1 MKTFNKI
8 IASMMFVICSNFV
21 FGQDFK
27 TTIKMI
33 DSSNASINARLFFT
47 DINKT
52 SLENVLSKMHDVNLF
67 TITDEFF
74 QEKKAANVMLTSK
87 NKFSLKDFE
96 SFLKQL
102 VIYTVVY
109 KNQTISSQEL
119 ASNYIHYKKDEIKKI
134 DRIKQ

>member
-1 MKTFNKI
+1 MKTFNTI
-8 IASMMFVICSNFV
+8 IASMMFVICSNFT

-27 TTIKMI
+27 TTLKMI

-47 DINKT
+47 EINKT
-52 SLENVLSKMHDVNLF
+52 NLESVLKKMSDSNLF

-74 QEKKAANVMLTSK
+74 PDKNAANVTVKSK
-87 NKFSLKDFE
+87 NKFTLNDFE

-102 VIYTVVY
+102 AIYSLIY
-109 KNQTISSQEL
+109 KNQTISSQEI
-119 ASNYIHYKKDEIKKI
+119 AAYYKHYKRGEIKKI

>member
-1 MKTFNKI
+1 MKTFNTI
-8 IASMMFVICSNFV
+8 IASMMFVICSNFT

-27 TTIKMI
+27 TTLKMI

-47 DINKT
+47 EINKT
-52 SLENVLSKMHDVNLF
+52 NLESILKKMSDSNLF

-74 QEKKAANVMLTSK
+74 PDKNAANVTVKSK
-87 NKFSLKDFE
+87 NKFTLNDFE

-102 VIYTVVY
+102 AIYSLIY
-109 KNQTISSQEL
+109 KNQTISSQEI
-119 ASNYIHYKKDEIKKI
+119 AANYKHYKRDEIKKI

>member
-1 MKTFNKI
+1 
-8 IASMMFVICSNFV
+8 MMFVICSNFV

>member
-1 MKTFNKI
+1 MKTINTI
-8 IASMMFVICSNFV
+8 ITSLLFIICSNFA

-27 TTIKMI
+27 TNLKMI

-47 DINKT
+47 EINKT
-52 SLENVLSKMHDVNLF
+52 NLESVLKKMSDSNLF

-74 QEKKAANVMLTSK
+74 PEKKAANVTLKAK
-87 NKFSLKDFE
+87 NKFTLNEFE

-102 VIYTVVY
+102 EIYTVVY